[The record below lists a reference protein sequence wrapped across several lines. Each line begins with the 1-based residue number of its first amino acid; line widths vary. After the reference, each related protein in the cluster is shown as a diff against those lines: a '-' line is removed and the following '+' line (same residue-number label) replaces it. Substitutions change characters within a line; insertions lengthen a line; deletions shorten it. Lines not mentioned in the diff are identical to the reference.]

1 MATIDDY
8 KSLYSNV
15 GARQTPSVTAQT
27 SAASA
32 ASNPYVNPRTPA
44 ATTPAATPTVPAGGE
59 AYRYS
64 YSAGNSKP
72 AAATTPASAVVDNY
86 RDYLSRIGVPTP
98 SSYTANEAAKTT
110 ATPAA
115 TPRVSTPSVATPNV
129 SPVNVATPTAQTPS
143 ATSATATEP
152 VTPAAE
158 TEPVEETPKQPSFA
172 EQYNANRE
180 QRIRDL
186 YAQNLQSVQQGL
198 KTAYDSN
205 LNNAEFTKST
215 IAPQYQQSSN
225 QLAAEYERMRRNNN
239 MQAATNGINTG
250 VGSQMQL
257 SQSNAYLTNQAGLKA
272 KENQALNSI
281 NNQILNLKTT
291 YENQIAQAAA
301 DNNYKLAAAMLD
313 EYDNQYNRMMSQ
325 AQNLAQY
332 GDFSGYNELYGTDA
346 AGNMERGWAMNN
358 PYAAWATG
366 RISAED
372 FYALT
377 GKMPNDPNAVAAQF
391 QNGKDGTYGG
401 LIRDEEG
408 NIVGNSG
415 AAGTPLGNYYSG
427 YIGGYSG
434 SSGGSR
440 SSGKGASSSSPTIYH
455 TYSEYRAAN
464 PNASYDDYMTYNTNA
479 LKDAGYINRA
489 YNGSGSSGYYS
500 RSSGRGYSSSRD
512 TAYRGEPGYYDNNG
526 NFRSQADGRIIDY
539 SPQVSNSQRDY
550 SPSVYAGATGGSNSG
565 SSGGSNNTNNS
576 NSGGGGNTWT
586 KSDSGG
592 SSGDKGVVATWINN
606 LVGKEIF

>member
-27 SAASA
+27 SATSA
-32 ASNPYVNPRTPA
+32 ASNPYVNPRAPA

-72 AAATTPASAVVDNY
+72 ASATTPASAVVDNY

-98 SSYTANEAAKTT
+98 SSYAANEAAKTT

-129 SPVNVATPTAQTPS
+129 SPVNVATPTAQTPA

-158 TEPVEETPKQPSFA
+158 TEPVEETPKRPSFA

-186 YAQNLQSVQQGL
+186 YDQNLQSVQQGL

-239 MQAATNGINTG
+239 MQAAANGINTG

-332 GDFSGYNELYGTDA
+332 GDFSGYNDVYGEDA
-346 AGNMERGWAMNN
+346 AGNMQRGWAMNN

-366 RISAED
+366 KISAED

-377 GKMPNDPNAVAAQF
+377 GKMPNNPNAVAAQF
-391 QNGKDGTYGG
+391 QNGNDGTYGG

-408 NIVGNSG
+408 NIVGNTAAAG
-415 AAGTPLGNYYSG
+415 AAGLGSDYLSNLYGINASNRRPVPSGNSSNAPSYTGGAWNSGNYRSSGYSG
-427 YIGGYSG
+427 YS
-434 SSGGSR
+434 
-440 SSGKGASSSSPTIYH
+440 
-455 TYSEYRAAN
+455 
-464 PNASYDDYMTYNTNA
+464 
-479 LKDAGYINRA
+479 
-489 YNGSGSSGYYS
+489 S

-565 SSGGSNNTNNS
+565 SSGGGNNANNS
-576 NSGGGGNTWT
+576 NSGGSGNTPT
-586 KSDSGG
+586 Q
-592 SSGDKGVVATWINN
+592 TWSEKASEVLSKVPII
-606 LVGKEIF
+606 GKLFD

>member
-27 SAASA
+27 ASASA
-32 ASNPYVNPRTPA
+32 ASNPYVNPRTPST
-44 ATTPAATPTVPAGGE
+44 TTPAATPTVPAGGE

-72 AAATTPASAVVDNY
+72 AAATTPAGAVVDNY

-98 SSYTANEAAKTT
+98 SSYAANEAAKTT

-129 SPVNVATPTAQTPS
+129 SPVNVATPTAQTPA

-239 MQAATNGINTG
+239 MQAAANGINTG
-250 VGSQMQL
+250 VGSQLQL
-257 SQSNAYLTNQAGLKA
+257 SQSNAYLSNQAGLKA

-366 RISAED
+366 KISAED

-377 GKMPNDPNAVAAQF
+377 GKMPNNPNTVAAQF
-391 QNGKDGTYGG
+391 QNGNDGTYGG

-408 NIVGNSG
+408 NIVGNTAG
-415 AAGTPLGNYYSG
+415 AAGLGSDYPSNLYGINASNRRSVPSGNSSNAPSYTGDAWNSGNYRSSGYSG
-427 YIGGYSG
+427 YS
-434 SSGGSR
+434 
-440 SSGKGASSSSPTIYH
+440 
-455 TYSEYRAAN
+455 
-464 PNASYDDYMTYNTNA
+464 
-479 LKDAGYINRA
+479 
-489 YNGSGSSGYYS
+489 S

-565 SSGGSNNTNNS
+565 SSGGGNNTNNS